1 MLNMTEDFT
10 RLAGDIVEQKWA
22 RLGFL
27 HELPGSVRDR
37 RTAVSQLL
45 HDMRLAREQACR
57 EMRDEMNMARDE
69 RSAETRM
76 RLEKFNHERL
86 MLRQQLAADASAF
99 IHDLMARV
107 ADFRDVFK
115 DEHDQRVEEFHR
127 LSAALNER
135 LEAYKEDRRR
145 AVAAWCA
152 GGYATE
158 GSWLGASAKHVA
170 TKPHGGA

>member
-45 HDMRLAREQACR
+45 HDMRLAREQASR
-57 EMRDEMNMARDE
+57 DMRDEMNASREE
-69 RSAETRM
+69 RNADTHM
-76 RLEKFNHERL
+76 YLERFKHQRS
-86 MLRQQLAADASAF
+86 MLRQKLAANASAF
-99 IHDLMARV
+99 MRDLTASV
-107 ADFRDVFK
+107 ADYRAAFK
-115 DEHDQRVEEFHR
+115 AEHDCRAEELHKLFVA
-127 LSAALNER
+127 LSAR
-135 LEAYKEDRRR
+135 LEAYKNDRRR
-145 AVAAWCA
+145 AIAAWRA
-152 GGYATE
+152 GGYATQ
-158 GSWLGASAKHVA
+158 GSWLGASAKHEA